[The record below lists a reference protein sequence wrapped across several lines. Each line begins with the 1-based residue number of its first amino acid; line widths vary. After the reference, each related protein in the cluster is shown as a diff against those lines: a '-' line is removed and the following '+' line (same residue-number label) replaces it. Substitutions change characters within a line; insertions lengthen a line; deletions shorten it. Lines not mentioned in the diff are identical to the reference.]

1 MRGFLGVLRARS
13 CYVLASG
20 QSGIYATGASILG
33 WFMSREKHYVIV
45 GVSDEKGLGWACAK
59 RLAST
64 GARVTVACWVPL
76 YKLFKEA
83 FEGGKLDEA
92 RRLQDG
98 SLMELTI
105 LPLDARF
112 DVAADVPAEISAHKR
127 YQGVQGYSIAEF
139 CAAVTDGPM
148 VSGWVHA
155 LANAP
160 EIRRPL
166 LETTRQGY
174 LDAISSSSYSLI
186 ALLRGLGPHMEPG
199 AGVVTLTYRASS
211 QVVPGYGGGMS
222 SAKAALESDV
232 KTLAYEAGRR
242 WGVRV
247 NAISAGPWKSRAAQ
261 AIGKIDLMVD
271 YARKNAPLAKDMD
284 AADVAHAAH
293 FLLSEAAACTTGT
306 ILWTDC
312 GLHCMALP
320 VDAAQH

>member
-1 MRGFLGVLRARS
+1 
-13 CYVLASG
+13 
-20 QSGIYATGASILG
+20 
-33 WFMSREKHYVIV
+33 MSERKHFVV
-45 GVSDEKGLGWACAK
+45 AGVSDEKGLGWACAK

-64 GARVTVACWVPL
+64 GAQITVACWVPL
-76 YKLFKEA
+76 FRVFTEA
-83 FEGGKLDEA
+83 FNAGKLDEA
-92 RRLQDG
+92 RRLEDG
-98 SLMELTI
+98 SLMDLTI

-112 DVAADVPAEISAHKR
+112 DTLEDVPADIRDHKR
-127 YQGVQGYSIAEF
+127 YQGISGYSIEEF
-139 CAAVTDGPM
+139 CAAISHMPK

-166 LETTRQGY
+166 LETSRQGY
-174 LDAISSSSYSLI
+174 LEAISSSSYSLI
-186 ALLRGLGPHMEPG
+186 ALLRGLGPHMAPG
-199 AGVVTLTYRASS
+199 AGVVTLTYRASC

-232 KTLAYEAGRR
+232 KTLAFEAGQR
-242 WGVRV
+242 WGVRI

-271 YARKNAPLAKDMD
+271 YAHKNAPLAKTMD
-284 AADVAHAAH
+284 AADVANAAH

-306 ILWTDC
+306 VLWTDC

-320 VDAAQH
+320 LEAVQLRSSDS